1 MARQSPSAKIL
12 ALDYFFF
19 FIKKKKKYRKDNCG
33 ITLLERMTNK
43 YNEIQI
49 TLKIKDPWITKV
61 NRMQQICLNLSLAQK
76 GNEHSRPLTVILP
89 KEQIFTDSLKKS
101 SKYSKKI
108 VYVLLFQILLNYML

>member
-19 FIKKKKKYRKDNCG
+19 FIKKENRKDNCG
-33 ITLLERMTNK
+33 ITLLEKMTNK

-49 TLKIKDPWITKV
+49 TLKIKDPRITNV

-101 SKYSKKI
+101 PKYSQKI
-108 VYVLLFQILLNYML
+108 ADVLLFQILLN